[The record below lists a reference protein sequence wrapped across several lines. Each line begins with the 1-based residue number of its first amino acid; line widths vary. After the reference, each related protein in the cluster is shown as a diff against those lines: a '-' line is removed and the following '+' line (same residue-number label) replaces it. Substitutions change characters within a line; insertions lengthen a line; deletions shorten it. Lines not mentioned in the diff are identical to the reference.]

1 MKKKFIFILSFICIF
16 AISMFGCGAI
26 SLSGGPNLKDTVYGN
41 GGNAVVKGNYL
52 YFSNAFVDYEKISQG
67 QNEYNENNSLKIYGI
82 YRTKIASNGAVALD
96 EDGNPK
102 GAELL
107 VPLASGFKN
116 SSLYICGKYLYY
128 TTVYTEYES
137 GGNSS
142 ATTGFLNFERVDLN
156 GENRMTLTEK
166 GDFKVDCQYSINYV
180 NGTVYITVLSGNKVT
195 VIKSKNGDTNKYQI
209 ASSVE
214 DMCVATQSKI
224 IYNSTEADVNK
235 FVYYTKNNNGE
246 YSLYRKPLNGGEE
259 ESLIT
264 VSSEEIKL
272 EQIKNGRVY
281 YTQGN
286 ILKSSTFEENET
298 PKTYT
303 TIKVSSE
310 SESGNVD
317 FAILDDT
324 YGYGLDRGIATVYN
338 AGTQY
343 YIMKNNNDSND
354 GILVSSASQINILFA
369 EGNKIYYQLAE
380 DEKLY
385 SIDFVTGK
393 KETVITSFSS
403 ENAFDYDNER
413 VFFFD
418 TVKDSNE
425 KLSYLQIALLSN
437 NVYKNESGESVAQY
451 IGVLDSSDIKQETE
465 NED

>member
-1 MKKKFIFILSFICIF
+1 MKKKIIFILSFVFIF
-16 AISMFGCGAI
+16 AISIFGCGAI

-82 YRTKIASNGAVALD
+82 YRTKIGSNGVVALD
-96 EDGNPK
+96 EDGNPE

-156 GENRMTLTEK
+156 GENRMTLTNK
-166 GDFKVDCQYSINYV
+166 GDFKIDCEYSVNYV
-180 NGTVYITVLSGNKVT
+180 NGTVYISILSGNKIT

-214 DMCVATQSKI
+214 DMCVAKQSKLA
-224 IYNSTEADVNK
+224 YGDSEKDVNK
-235 FVYYTKNNNGE
+235 YVYYTKNNNNE
-246 YSLYRKPLNGGEE
+246 YSLYRKSLNGGEE
-259 ESLIT
+259 DVLIP
-264 VSSEEIKL
+264 VSNEEIKL
-272 EQIKNGRVY
+272 EQVKNGRVY
-281 YTQGN
+281 YTQGSV
-286 ILKSSTFEENET
+286 LKSSAFEENET
-298 PKTYT
+298 PKSYT
-303 TIKVSSE
+303 AISSE
-310 SESGNVD
+310 SETGNVD

-324 YGYGLDRGIATVYN
+324 YGFGLDRGVATVYN
-338 AGTQY
+338 SGSQY
-343 YIMKNNNDSND
+343 YITIVNNNSDD
-354 GILVSSASQINILFA
+354 KIILSSANQINILFT
-369 EGNKIYYQLAE
+369 ESNKIYYQLSE

-385 SIDFVTGK
+385 SIDFVTGN

-403 ENAFDYDNER
+403 ESAFDYDEER
-413 VFFFD
+413 VFFFA
-418 TVKDSNE
+418 TVKNSNE
-425 KLSYLQIALLSN
+425 KLKYLQIALLSD
-437 NVYKNESGESVAQY
+437 NVYTNDLGESVAQY
-451 IGVLDSSDIKQETE
+451 IGVLDRSDIKTETE